1 MKSNNVNTR
10 LDARKW
16 VGIILIGLIGQIA
29 WAIENNYINLWVYS
43 QSHTS
48 DHINWMTVASAVVA
62 TVTTFFVGAL
72 SDKLGKRK
80 IFIAGGYSIWGIF
93 VFLFGVMSLTN
104 MEAIAGAGNMTTAI
118 LLVGIANVI
127 VDCLMTFFGSSGND
141 AAFNAYVTD
150 ITNQKNRP
158 FVESVL
164 SIMPLI
170 SLAMIL
176 GLGGILGI
184 PNAELSPAEAATPW
198 LIFFLICGALTTVVG
213 IVSFFLLP
221 NDEIEPNREDNYFKH
236 MIIGFHPK
244 SVKANPIFYIALIA
258 FMCFNIGVD
267 AFMPYIMVY
276 FQNIPSFGT
285 DNFLLGMGI
294 IMGVASLLVI
304 VVGAFLEKIGKE
316 KVLIPSVLVMATG
329 AMWLYFVGDQ
339 FALLVIGGVLLMTGY
354 LVGTASLGAAIR
366 DLTPQGDVGA
376 YQSVRMVFAV
386 MLPMVIGSNISNA
399 TFVAEP
405 TLNEYGQ
412 PTKAPDHNMFIVTAI
427 AAICTIVPIIIL
439 IIKTKKSVQVL
450 PENAPIVNDD
460 ETNN

>member
-1 MKSNNVNTR
+1 MKSNNINTR
-10 LDARKW
+10 LDARRW

-62 TVTTFFVGAL
+62 TVTTFFIGAL

-93 VFLFGVMSLTN
+93 VFLFGIMSLSN
-104 MEAIAGAGNMTTAI
+104 MEVLASGNMANAI
-118 LLVGIANVI
+118 LLVGIANVVI
-127 VDCLMTFFGSSGND
+127 DCLMTFFGSTGND

-150 ITNQKNRP
+150 VTNEKNRP

-184 PNAELSPAEAATPW
+184 PNADLSPAEVATPW
-198 LIFFLICGALTTVVG
+198 LIFFLICGALTTAIGVA
-213 IVSFFLLP
+213 SFFLLP
-221 NDEIEPNREDNYFKH
+221 KDEIEPNRDENYFKH
-236 MIIGFHPK
+236 MIVGFRPK
-244 SVKANPIFYIALIA
+244 SIKTNPIFYLALIA

-276 FQNIPSFGT
+276 FQNIPAFGT
-285 DNFLLGMGI
+285 DYFHLGMGI
-294 IMGVASLLVI
+294 IMGVASVVVI
-304 VVGAFLEKIGKE
+304 VIGIFLEHLGKE
-316 KVLIPSVLVMATG
+316 KVLIPSVLVMAAG
-329 AMWLYFVGDQ
+329 AMWLYFVPDQ
-339 FALLVIGGVLLMTGY
+339 FALLVIGGILLMAGY

-386 MLPMVIGSNISNA
+386 MLPMVIGSSISNA

-405 TLNEYGQ
+405 TPNEWGEL
-412 PTKAPDHNMFIVTAI
+412 TKAPDHNMFIVTAI
-427 AAICTIVPIIIL
+427 AALATLAPIILL
-439 IIKTKKSVQVL
+439 IIKNKKSVQVL
-450 PENAPIVNDD
+450 PENAPVVEEENND
-460 ETNN
+460 